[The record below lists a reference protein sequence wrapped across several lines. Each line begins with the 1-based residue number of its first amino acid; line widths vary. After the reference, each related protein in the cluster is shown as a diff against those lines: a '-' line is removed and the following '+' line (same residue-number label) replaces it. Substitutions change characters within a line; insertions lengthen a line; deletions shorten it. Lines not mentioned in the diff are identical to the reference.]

1 MAIQK
6 GLIHVTDNSGNVVD
20 VHPETEISQVVGLS
34 DALNNKANISDI
46 PTKTS
51 QLTNNSGFITKA
63 VSDLTNYYTKSDLYT
78 STEVDNLISTIPKF
92 KIEVVQSL
100 PTTDISNSTI
110 YLLKSST
117 TSGNLYTEYI
127 YINSNW
133 EELGTQEVNLSGYA
147 TTTWTTNQINN
158 AKQELTDIIDSNNS
172 DLTDII
178 NGKADENHTHGSD
191 EITVLA
197 NYAKYSSNS
206 PLTTDDTLNI
216 ALGKLERMMDD
227 KQPRG
232 NYLTNTDTAA
242 KAIADSSGNVI
253 NTTYAT
259 KDELSQK
266 LDNNSSDFIK
276 SIDVN
281 GTTITYTK
289 GDNTTGTIQTQDT
302 TYPIAT
308 VNELSTGTDES
319 GKLISAKN
327 LKEFVSQE
335 IVNNPNIGVQSI
347 TSGSENGSISVDGT
361 DIFITGLGS
370 SAFNDAS
377 DYATSNHT
385 HSSNNIDLMTGY
397 TPIAIDSTHIQPSDT
412 LNQAINKLES
422 TLENK
427 SDSSNVPTKMSD
439 LLNDTGY
446 ITDVSWDDVSNK
458 PTSFNPVNHNQ
469 PSNTINEMTGYVKG
483 NNTDPIE
490 ETDSL
495 NDAIGKLEAVLDTK
509 ASSNSVSNINSI
521 LNDKQDVLNI
531 ISPEE
536 LDSGLSTSKRAVSAQ
551 VISNYVTSKIDEVQ
565 NNIPTKVSELTNDT
579 GYITEISWED
589 VNDKP
594 TTFTPSTP
602 LMTAAEATAGTL
614 TEARLISP
622 KVLDDKID
630 EKITVS
636 DDTSIP
642 NNVGN
647 GDFWIQNVENSQSP
661 QYSTVIPADIN
672 HTHGSDKII
681 SMTGYSKPSTTSN
694 INYTDTLNQAIGKLE
709 RAIEL
714 NSNPINIT
722 PGETNGTISVN
733 GNEVEI
739 TGLGSAAYTD
749 SSDYV
754 AAGDTAS
761 DSSRLG
767 GIEASNYAQLNSPIF
782 TGTPT
787 APTPSSNDNSNKI
800 ATTEFVQNKLDSIED
815 QVQSDW
821 DELDSTE
828 KSFILNKPF
837 GYVNEYVDIIYFIL
851 GTEYEKPPL
860 VNNEWIYNVTLDL
873 SGIKDNVLFYCN
885 ENSPLELPIHFAL
898 TARDLNHTPNIPNGN
913 INVDGTL
920 TIEYFIENGVSGYR
934 GTTPMI
940 DSKVRLEFETDET
953 FTTINYA
960 KVIISNSAGRLASY
974 YVMFIQIPG
983 HNDTKLVKVPLKYI
997 PDQPSSIITS
1007 MSGYVKSS
1015 TVSAIN
1021 TTDTLNQAIGKLEAA
1036 LSDVQSI
1043 IPVMTSSEAT
1053 DGTSTDGR
1061 IISPK
1066 VLNDKID
1073 EKISSIPSIV
1083 VSDDTDMPNTVKVED
1098 FWIQLTDSSILQDA
1112 NNFQF

>member
-100 PTTDISNSTI
+100 PTTNISNNTI

-206 PLTTDDTLNI
+206 PLTTSDTLNI

-242 KAIADSSGNVI
+242 KATADSNGNVI
-253 NTTYAT
+253 SSTYAT

-276 SIDVN
+276 SIAVN

-308 VNELSTGTDES
+308 VNELSNGTDES

-347 TSGSENGSISVDGT
+347 TSGSENGSISVDGI

-385 HSSNNIDLMTGY
+385 HSSNNIDSMTGY
-397 TPIAIDSTHIQPSDT
+397 TPIAIDSNHIQPSDT

-495 NDAIGKLEAVLDTK
+495 NDAIGKLEAILDTK
-509 ASSNSVSNINSI
+509 ASSDSVSNIDSI

-536 LDSGLSTSKRAVSAQ
+536 LNAGLSTSKRAISAQ

-565 NNIPTKVSELTNDT
+565 NNIPTKVSELDNDT
-579 GYITEISWED
+579 GYITEVSWDD

-594 TTFTPSTP
+594 TTFAPSTP
-602 LMTAAEATAGTL
+602 LMTASEATAGTL

-622 KVLDDKID
+622 KVL
-630 EKITVS
+630 
-636 DDTSIP
+636 
-642 NNVGN
+642 
-647 GDFWIQNVENSQSP
+647 
-661 QYSTVIPADIN
+661 
-672 HTHGSDKII
+672 
-681 SMTGYSKPSTTSN
+681 
-694 INYTDTLNQAIGKLE
+694 
-709 RAIEL
+709 
-714 NSNPINIT
+714 
-722 PGETNGTISVN
+722 
-733 GNEVEI
+733 
-739 TGLGSAAYTD
+739 
-749 SSDYV
+749 
-754 AAGDTAS
+754 
-761 DSSRLG
+761 
-767 GIEASNYAQLNSPIF
+767 
-782 TGTPT
+782 
-787 APTPSSNDNSNKI
+787 
-800 ATTEFVQNKLDSIED
+800 
-815 QVQSDW
+815 
-821 DELDSTE
+821 
-828 KSFILNKPF
+828 
-837 GYVNEYVDIIYFIL
+837 
-851 GTEYEKPPL
+851 
-860 VNNEWIYNVTLDL
+860 
-873 SGIKDNVLFYCN
+873 
-885 ENSPLELPIHFAL
+885 
-898 TARDLNHTPNIPNGN
+898 
-913 INVDGTL
+913 
-920 TIEYFIENGVSGYR
+920 
-934 GTTPMI
+934 
-940 DSKVRLEFETDET
+940 
-953 FTTINYA
+953 
-960 KVIISNSAGRLASY
+960 
-974 YVMFIQIPG
+974 
-983 HNDTKLVKVPLKYI
+983 
-997 PDQPSSIITS
+997 
-1007 MSGYVKSS
+1007 
-1015 TVSAIN
+1015 
-1021 TTDTLNQAIGKLEAA
+1021 
-1036 LSDVQSI
+1036 
-1043 IPVMTSSEAT
+1043 
-1053 DGTSTDGR
+1053 
-1061 IISPK
+1061 
-1066 VLNDKID
+1066 NDKID
-1073 EKISSIPSIV
+1073 EKMSSIPSIV

-1098 FWIQLTDSSILQDA
+1098 FWIQLTGSSILQDA